1 MARIREL
8 LNGRE
13 TFVVQAEMSAQEAAQ
28 YMEEKN
34 VGAVPVLS
42 GTALVGVLS
51 ERDLVRRIL
60 MQGRDWT
67 RVKVADIMTA
77 EPLTV
82 NSTEDLQECMV
93 LMKRHGFRHLPVC
106 DDGKLEGFVSMRD
119 LLLHDLDEKEIEM
132 RMMRSYI
139 ASGGE

>member
-13 TFVVQAEMSAQEAAQ
+13 TFLVQSEITAKVGAE
-28 YMEEKN
+28 YMLDKN
-34 VGAVPVLS
+34 VGAVPVVN
-42 GTALVGVLS
+42 GTELVGVLS

-67 RVKVADIMTA
+67 VTKVSEIMTPD
-77 EPLTV
+77 PLTV
-82 NSTEDLQECMV
+82 TSAEDIQECMV

-106 DDGKLEGFVSMRD
+106 DEGRLEGFVSMRD
-119 LLLHDLDEKEIEM
+119 LLLHDLDEKEIEV